1 MLERGKAAAP
11 RQMSTPRDV
20 ACQAE
25 SSWCA
30 APSDGLDQP
39 TSLQKQGTAVG
50 KPGRAGPGEGVP
62 DCSGAARESL
72 PSGPED
78 RAVYPFG
85 KGRGE
90 AGRDEGAAGGPGGG
104 GGPWPDLA
112 TTRSP
117 TPFGAVPW
125 ARRGFTAEFGMGS
138 GGARALWSPG
148 RARGPAAPEGPQR
161 SEIKDQLRRHRR
173 NHAHVWAWAR
183 VGRLRAARGSG
194 LTPPPRHG
202 WRDGRVPWSWSR
214 EALGHGRQRSD
225 VGGQMSEGSV
235 PGHGAGAF
243 VSSDICSLTAAR
255 GGCRVLGAG
264 YGRDVRAIRTARLH
278 GLPRFDLRP
287 IDVVVD
293 HGSQT
298 RPGLE
303 EGFPLRCSQRLSRPN
318 VATRRCGWRHN
329 RSTRGSSTPVL
340 SY

>member
-1 MLERGKAAAP
+1 
-11 RQMSTPRDV
+11 
-20 ACQAE
+20 
-25 SSWCA
+25 
-30 APSDGLDQP
+30 
-39 TSLQKQGTAVG
+39 
-50 KPGRAGPGEGVP
+50 
-62 DCSGAARESL
+62 
-72 PSGPED
+72 
-78 RAVYPFG
+78 
-85 KGRGE
+85 
-90 AGRDEGAAGGPGGG
+90 
-104 GGPWPDLA
+104 
-112 TTRSP
+112 
-117 TPFGAVPW
+117 
-125 ARRGFTAEFGMGS
+125 MGS

-148 RARGPAAPEGPQR
+148 RARGPAAPEGPPR
-161 SEIKDQLRRHRR
+161 SEVSSDGTG
-173 NHAHVWAWAR
+173 VTTPMF
-183 VGRLRAARGSG
+183 GRGRASGCLRAARGSG
-194 LTPPPRHG
+194 LTPPSRHG

-225 VGGQMSEGSV
+225 VGGQMSEGSA